1 MSTALEI
8 AQNGGMALLMGLL
21 IGLERQ
27 HSQQA
32 DEPLFAGFRTF
43 PLITLTGF
51 LTGLLATSGFPWAL
65 PVALAGICA
74 IAVAAYF
81 VTAQGQHKGATT
93 EIVAILAFL
102 LGALVAFDYVIPAA
116 IFSVVITLLLSI
128 KAPLHQFAA
137 KIQAEEMY
145 AILKFGI
152 VSVIVLP
159 LLPDRTFGP
168 FEVLNPRLVWW
179 LVVLISAVSMVGY
192 VMMRFW
198 GARRGIAV
206 TGVLGGL
213 ASSTATTFGLS
224 QQAREAEASVARYFA
239 LGIIIASTIMYFRV
253 LFLAY
258 VIDPALGRALAL
270 PIAVP
275 SLLGVVIA
283 VALWLKRGEKIE
295 TRLRVKNPMELG
307 RAVQFAL
314 IFAVV
319 LFASRAA
326 HHYFGAAGVFI
337 TSSLAGLA
345 DVDAITVSMARLA
358 HDQVLSV
365 PTANG
370 AILLACAEADIWN
383 VTFAVFERVESQESS
398 VKSQSP

>member
-102 LGALVAFDYVIPAA
+102 LGALVAFGFVIPAA

-137 KIQAEEMY
+137 KIQAE
-145 AILKFGI
+145 
-152 VSVIVLP
+152 
-159 LLPDRTFGP
+159 
-168 FEVLNPRLVWW
+168 
-179 LVVLISAVSMVGY
+179 
-192 VMMRFW
+192 
-198 GARRGIAV
+198 
-206 TGVLGGL
+206 
-213 ASSTATTFGLS
+213 
-224 QQAREAEASVARYFA
+224 
-239 LGIIIASTIMYFRV
+239 
-253 LFLAY
+253 
-258 VIDPALGRALAL
+258 
-270 PIAVP
+270 
-275 SLLGVVIA
+275 
-283 VALWLKRGEKIE
+283 
-295 TRLRVKNPMELG
+295 
-307 RAVQFAL
+307 
-314 IFAVV
+314 
-319 LFASRAA
+319 
-326 HHYFGAAGVFI
+326 
-337 TSSLAGLA
+337 
-345 DVDAITVSMARLA
+345 
-358 HDQVLSV
+358 
-365 PTANG
+365 
-370 AILLACAEADIWN
+370 
-383 VTFAVFERVESQESS
+383 
-398 VKSQSP
+398 